1 MYNPGRDMQ
10 RMKMERMPTRLSKIN
25 WLLVAV
31 IAVGLALRLWG
42 ISFGLP
48 YLYHPDESVPVT
60 IALRMLQTGNFNPQ
74 FFNWPSFLFYLNAL
88 AYFGYF
94 IFGRLAGW
102 FASPADLAF
111 PDVET
116 LAVGKAALPAEFLL
130 SRGLTAVCGALSIV
144 LVYLICM
151 EFYSNKA
158 AGWLGAILLAVESVD
173 VKHSQFIRPDTF
185 AVFFALV
192 SFFFALKV
200 FDDPQPRNYV
210 LAGIGAGLATSS
222 KYNVALVF
230 IPIIVAHLIHFKLHG
245 FLRREIFVAA
255 LSSMAVFFLTT
266 PFALLDGARFIQ
278 IGPLEDAAHYTTGH
292 AGAEGNTFEFY
303 VSFLWATQGWILVT
317 ALCEMIFIILR
328 REKKGIVLLSFPLVY
343 FIFINFYTVHFDTT
357 ILPLIP
363 FLIILAALFVMRL
376 YAFGS
381 RQWSVLRATG
391 GVVIMG
397 AAVFL
402 ALPLL
407 GATAANNARIL
418 QPDGREQARKW
429 IDANLPPRSRIA
441 LEAYS
446 PYVDRQH
453 FMVEGFDGLIDRPP
467 DWYVQNGFEYLVF
480 SYGAYGRFYEN
491 RALYSEFASRY
502 DIFFSTFPQVMRFN
516 DNGYE
521 IRILKT
527 NTDAL
532 PAQRVAA
539 RFGIYSNWLEM
550 VGYDVDASRWQIGA
564 SADFTFYWRSV
575 ATRREPLRLTV
586 RLLDRLDHEVTQSSG
601 NLFPEIKSD
610 GRWPEGIAR
619 VPWKIAAPVN
629 AAPGMYRLELDV
641 DAGEIG
647 RVPVLSL
654 NREPLSDKL
663 FVGPFKISPAAP
675 SQNELQSA
683 QRVSANFGD
692 ALFLLGYSM
701 QSPALRPGDSLALT
715 LYWKSAAKIDRDY
728 TVFVHLIDSDGRV
741 RAQMDAQPFGGAYPT
756 SLWDTGEVARDD
768 YDLNLPRDLAPGTF
782 RIEVGLYE
790 YPSLAR
796 LPVMD
801 ADGKNLGDHLVLKE
815 TIQVAR

>member
-1 MYNPGRDMQ
+1 MKTIQ
-10 RMKMERMPTRLSKIN
+10 RLAKIN
-25 WLLVAV
+25 RLLVA
-31 IAVGLALRLWG
+31 IAALGLGLRIWG
-42 ISFGLP
+42 INFGLP
-48 YLYHPDESVPVT
+48 YTYAPDEPTHLS
-60 IALRMLQTGNFNPQ
+60 IALHIFKTGDLNPYWL
-74 FFNWPSFLFYLNAL
+74 NYPSLMFYLNAL
-88 AYFGYF
+88 AYIPFFFIGKLFGALATPSDIPYPE
-94 IFGRLAGW
+94 ILATGVGR
-102 FASPADLAF
+102 
-111 PDVET
+111 
-116 LAVGKAALPAEFLL
+116 AAMPSEFLL
-130 SRGLTAVCGALSIV
+130 SRGLTAIFGTASIF
-144 LVYLICM
+144 LVYLIGR
-151 EFYSNKA
+151 ESSRSKWA
-158 AGWLGAILLAVESVD
+158 ALAAALLFAVSPANVFNS
-173 VKHSQFIRPDTF
+173 HLIRPDTL
-185 AVFFALV
+185 AVFFVLF
-192 SFFFALKV
+192 SV
-200 FDDPQPRNYV
+200 FWARGILDEPNLRNYV
-210 LAGIGAGLATSS
+210 LAGAGAGLAVSS
-222 KYNVALVF
+222 KYNVG
-230 IPIIVAHLIHFKLHG
+230 LIL
-245 FLRREIFVAA
+245 LPFVAA
-255 LSSMAVFFLTT
+255 HFLSCGAPGLRRKELYIGIAASVFAFLLTT
-266 PFALLDGARFIQ
+266 PFALLDSPRFFRDM
-278 IGPLEDAAHYTTGH
+278 GFEVAAQAEGH
-292 AGAEGNTFEFY
+292 AGFEGNTAPWY
-303 VSFLWATQGWILVT
+303 LDFLWSSEGILTLCGVLQ
-317 ALCEMIFIILR
+317 ALYLFWTR
-328 REKKGIVLLSFPLVY
+328 SKNGIVVLVFPVIY
-343 FIFINFYTVHFDTT
+343 FIFINQFIVRNDRT
-357 ILPLIP
+357 ILPVIP
-363 FLIILAALFVMRL
+363 FLDILAAMFLLSVFRWL
-376 YAFGS
+376 NQTQYLS
-381 RQWSVLRATG
+381 RQAISAICIAIFAWMIFT
-391 GVVIMG
+391 
-397 AAVFL
+397 
-402 ALPLL
+402 PLQSAIASDARL
-407 GATAANNARIL
+407 NQTDSRETARV
-418 QPDGREQARKW
+418 W
-429 IDANLPPRSRIA
+429 IERNLPRGSRIA

-601 NLFPEIKSD
+601 DLFPEIKSD

-619 VPWKIAAPVN
+619 VPWKIAAPIN

-663 FVGPFKISPAAP
+663 FIGPFKISPAAP

-701 QSPALRPGDSLALT
+701 QSPALRPGDALALT